1 MKLRPFL
8 LALSALAFAGA
19 APAQVRDQT
28 IEISPFAGYL
38 FGGEFSRGTTALF
51 DFDVDADDAPTYG
64 ARLGFNLSS
73 TFQLELQVSHTE
85 TAFVTRSGD
94 DGGLFGSDG
103 EEEFGDLD
111 IDYALG
117 YMTFNFGQRRV
128 VPYITLGAGVARLKP
143 GPIVICPFVP
153 PCFEETPDSETRFTA
168 SLGGGIKTFFTP
180 NFGLRFDGRGYAT
193 SLKNDD
199 NDDDDFCGFSEDCD
213 SNNRDWLTNGEVTLG
228 LVFSF

>member
-1 MKLRPFL
+1 MKLRPFV

-19 APAQVRDQT
+19 APAQVRDRT
-28 IEISPFAGYL
+28 VEISPFAGYL

-51 DFDVDADDAPTYG
+51 DFDVNADDAPTYG

-85 TAFVTRSGD
+85 TAFVTGNDD
-94 DGGLFGSDG
+94 DGELFGGDG

-117 YMTFNFGQRRV
+117 YMTFNFGHRRV
-128 VPYITLGAGVARLKP
+128 VPYITLGAGVARLDP
-143 GPIVICPFVP
+143 HITIMCVTAPCPQ
-153 PCFEETPDSETRFTA
+153 PDEETRFTA

-193 SLKNDD
+193 SLKDD
-199 NDDDDFCGFSEDCD
+199 DGDDDDDFCGFSDDCD
-213 SNNRDWLTNGEVTLG
+213 SNNRDWLTNGEVSLG
-228 LVFSF
+228 LVFAF